1 MINRVNGSK
10 VYVITGTTNP
20 ATRAAKWASLAS
32 EGKYRQWE
40 QAQKAAMMEM
50 EYEKMDYNQQLQ
62 LHQASLRRLDRER
75 DKTDR
80 SILKLQSLKTGDTS
94 STSVRNTVSTPRA
107 PAVWE
112 RGPKE
117 EYQEERADTLRNENN
132 VLKLEKE
139 ISELRLQRSEHVKM
153 LVAGG
158 GKQAEDGTVTGG
170 TLPENQ
176 VQFYKIPINQ
186 YDDII
191 QEKLDKIVNLGGTK
205 EAVNLGGS
213 TTTTTKTAPTEPDA
227 GDQFEN
233 QMEPSAEPG
242 PTPGAPPPFV
252 RTAQP
257 RSAPA
262 PAADAGD
269 EKLDY
274 SRSSSTTSRPS
285 GYDTATVQAQIL
297 ELQKELDAL
306 DIQESELASP
316 TMPTRQDFTART
328 RQKYHEA
335 YPQSTRRDFL
345 RRRNET
351 NVQAPAI
358 APRAARVPPNYVD
371 LQAMANKDEIEDFYH
386 SFNLGAPQELKKG
399 LPVDY
404 ASREYDPRDVEDSGI
419 YQDETTPADAVITPE
434 RRQEL
439 AILGYDV
446 PQRYLEPTP
455 EAKAAAAAKLKKEWV
470 AKLEGKPEDDKPFE
484 DKYGLFTAPPVSPD
498 VPEFK
503 MPVYTP
509 DQYKALSKEDKEV
522 YKATWK
528 MNQAQKEAEAI
539 QSARFDS
546 NVLNEMQYGF
556 ERPPN
561 TMTDIPENVL
571 PDGLPDSGIRRDI
584 GTLSGETP
592 INQTAAMRAAEYDA
606 LGVSPIKSQDIGLL
620 PEIDDVSDTQMDKN
634 KATMS
639 KMPHEVKYKT
649 RVIKAS
655 STYDVSSVK
664 DPKKSKNLKSWEK
677 LVVDL
682 YPADS
687 SLSQERKDA
696 LLKNA
701 FDQITIQYSGDKGT
715 MEKAHILLLAID
727 NAEENKTKIK

>member
-1 MINRVNGSK
+1 MIKRVNGSK
-10 VYVITGTTNP
+10 AYVITGTTNP
-20 ATRAAKWASLAS
+20 TTRAAKWASLVS

-40 QAQKAAMMEM
+40 QAQKAAMMDM

-62 LHQASLRRLDRER
+62 LHNASIRRLDRER
-75 DKTDR
+75 TNTAR
-80 SILKLQSLKTGDTS
+80 SISKLQGLKTGDIS
-94 STSVRNTVSTPRA
+94 STTIRNTESTPKA
-107 PAVWE
+107 PWVV
-112 RGPKE
+112 GPKE
-117 EYQEERADTLRNENN
+117 EYQQEQRQALRNENN
-132 VLKLEKE
+132 ILKLEKE
-139 ISELRLQRSEHVKM
+139 ITDLRLQRSEHVKF
-153 LVAGG
+153 LIAGG
-158 GKQAEDGTVTGG
+158 GKQDKDGKVTGG
-170 TLPENQ
+170 TLNAKQ
-176 VQFYKIPINQ
+176 AAFYTIPINEYNSVIGKKQ
-186 YDDII
+186 A
-191 QEKLDKIVNLGGTK
+191 KIYELKGI
-205 EAVNLGGS
+205 EPPIDLGGS
-213 TTTTTKTAPTEPDA
+213 TTTTTKTTPTEPDA
-227 GDQFEN
+227 GNQFEN

-242 PTPGAPPPFV
+242 PTPGTAPSNAPGAPPPFV
-252 RTAQP
+252 RTTQP

-262 PAADAGD
+262 PAADG
-269 EKLDY
+269 ELDY
-274 SRSSSTTSRPS
+274 SRSSSTTTRPS

-306 DIQESELASP
+306 DIEESELISP

-328 RQKYHEA
+328 RQKYQEA
-335 YPQSTRRDFL
+335 YPQSPRRDFL

-371 LQAMANKDEIEDFYH
+371 LQSIANKDDFIEDF
-386 SFNLGAPQELKKG
+386 LL
-399 LPVDY
+399 
-404 ASREYDPRDVEDSGI
+404 DSGGVPKTNEELFD
-419 YQDETTPADAVITPE
+419 YGDGGFKDNLRASDKLGTLAKADASTLTPE
-434 RRQEL
+434 TRQEL
-439 AILGYDV
+439 AALGIEI
-446 PQRYLEPTP
+446 PQEALDRIPEPEYTG
-455 EAKAAAAAKLKKEWV
+455 LS
-470 AKLEGKPEDDKPFE
+470 GD
-484 DKYGLFTAPPVSPD
+484 LFTAPPVSPD

-522 YKATWK
+522 YKATWE

-539 QSARFDS
+539 QKARFDS

-561 TMTDIPENVL
+561 TMTDIPENAL
-571 PDGLPDSGIRRDI
+571 PKGLPDSGIRQDI
-584 GTLSGETP
+584 GTLSGETQP
-592 INQTAAMRAAEYDA
+592 NAMRTAEIDA
-606 LGVSPIKSQDIGLL
+606 LGFTPIKRQDIGLL
-620 PEIDDVSDTQMDKN
+620 PEVDGVSDEQIDKN
-634 KATMS
+634 KSTMS

-655 STYDVSSVK
+655 SKYDVSSVK
-664 DPKKSKNLKSWEK
+664 DPKKSTNLKSWEK

-687 SLSQERKDA
+687 SLSQERKDV